1 MIILGIDPG
10 LRVTGFG
17 ILSTKNDK
25 TEVIDYG
32 VIEPNNKETLSKRLY
47 TIYTDIEELIKVF
60 SPNILAIEDIFYGRN
75 VKSAFYLGQARGIA
89 MMCAAK
95 HNMPVFEYSAKKVK
109 QAITGNG
116 NADKTQLQYMIKQ
129 IFNLKH
135 LPTPLDASDAIGI
148 ALCHINQIKLNDL

>member
-129 IFNLKH
+129 IFKLKH
-135 LPTPLDASDAIGI
+135 LPTPLDASDALGI